1 PPMRMPAPR
10 PNPPICYS
18 PRDRKR
24 VGPVTFEQLL
34 ERARAG
40 EVAPHEL
47 VWQEGTPQWVEARAV
62 DGLYPTPPPLPPLAS
77 SDSPAPG
84 GETTVAVADN
94 DEEPAIEIVEE
105 APVSPPV
112 LAAPEPPL
120 QVTPESAEPAL
131 PAATDSPA
139 LPILAN
145 WDVVE
150 NRPAETETPIQVEPE
165 FTIDFAAAPTPPVR
179 RAAPPQPAN
188 TALPTPVAVEKA
200 AGPPE

>member
-1 PPMRMPAPR
+1 MALLWLSCPHCRVLFHIDEANAGLQVTCR
-10 PNPPICYS
+10 ACGNPIRIPGPTPKPFIWYYT
-18 PRDRKR
+18 RERKPL
-24 VGPVTFEQLL
+24 GPVTFEQLV

-77 SDSPAPG
+77 SDSPATG

-120 QVTPESAEPAL
+120 QVTPESAEPAV
-131 PAATDSPA
+131 PAATDSPS

-165 FTIDFAAAPTPPVR
+165 FTIDFAA
-179 RAAPPQPAN
+179 
-188 TALPTPVAVEKA
+188 
-200 AGPPE
+200 